1 MKKLG
6 ILGCGAI
13 GEGVALFVEK
23 ELSSKV
29 KLSSL
34 LDKERRKAQALKSKL
49 GRSKPVVVDSL
60 DSLFRK
66 SDLIL
71 ESASWRVVRALL
83 EKALSYRKDLII
95 LSVGGLL
102 SQGQLLKKAEKKGIN
117 IYLPSGAICGIDGVL
132 ASSCAKIK
140 KCLLITS
147 KPPQGFKGVEYIKN
161 KKINLNTSQKK
172 ILFRGKAEQA
182 FKYFPQN
189 INVASTLLFASK
201 FKDLQVEIVLEP
213 RLKRNTHKIYLLSQ
227 IGEIEVKV
235 ENVPSILNPKTS
247 SLTIASAQALLRK
260 MFSSL
265 KIGT

>member
-34 LDKERRKAQALKSKL
+34 LDRERKKAQALKSKL
-49 GRSKPVVVDSL
+49 GKSKPAVVSSL
-60 DSLFRK
+60 DSQFGK

-71 ESASWRVVRALL
+71 ESASWRVVRAL
-83 EKALSYRKDLII
+83 
-95 LSVGGLL
+95 
-102 SQGQLLKKAEKKGIN
+102 
-117 IYLPSGAICGIDGVL
+117 L

-172 ILFRGKAEQA
+172 ILFRGEAEQA

-213 RLKRNTHKIYLLSQ
+213 KLKRNTHKICLLSQ
-227 IGEIEVKV
+227 IGKIEVEV
-235 ENVPSILNPKTS
+235 ENIPSSLNPKTS
-247 SLTIASAQALLRK
+247 SLAIASAQALLRK